1 MINLSIYICVV
12 FKSWIGLFD
21 LLNQKMKSSDKG
33 FLKIGSHNTQG
44 GIIKKLEDSKVAN
57 FVRDFDIFMF
67 QEVG

>member
-1 MINLSIYICVV
+1 
-12 FKSWIGLFD
+12 
-21 LLNQKMKSSDKG
+21 MKSSDKG